1 MKLSEN
7 TEEKR
12 IKGKNEENMRQ
23 LEITEVILIY
33 YNLVNNIYQFD
44 S

>member
-12 IKGKNEENMRQ
+12 IKGKNEESMRQ